1 MFRGLTVCAV
11 AGVFWVTVV
20 FAFGLVERPVPSAP
34 FFAAVVSTLVVVV
47 GALANY
53 RERDGFAVAFLG
65 SLLIA
70 GLISFYALEVMQ
82 PWLGGAAAG
91 LTLKPYRWHLVSIGV
106 MLAAVCVLVFISGA
120 EPFKRELKP
129 RPRRSP
135 SAAYGNADWMALG
148 KVRKHLSPHG
158 DVPLGERYRP
168 DRDRTAPDIFDPRDP
183 GTWGFGGKGQLI
195 CDDISK
201 GATHGLVFAGSGG
214 YKTTGFVV
222 PFLVKWPHNAVV
234 LDPSGEIEPMMREYR
249 TKIVDEERRVYRID
263 PRVPGS
269 GMNVLDWVGSNGPLE
284 QDVAQLVSWIANL
297 KTAES
302 RNDFFVSR
310 AQQLLRGLL
319 AHICLHPTF
328 ERRRQLRTL
337 RELISNDEPKF
348 RVVLKE
354 ICDSWEDARD
364 YVRLELAAFES
375 MTAETFSGIYATAS
389 DLTSW
394 LSFDDM
400 ANIVSEG
407 AFRTLD
413 IAEQQIDVFLCIDLG
428 ILDVHPALANVLF
441 GSLLNAQYQ
450 MAGKSGRR
458 VGFVLDEAYRLGNM
472 KLIETARDAGRKY
485 LISLFLMYQSLG
497 QLRDQWHSRNAV
509 SKWMD
514 STEWQLFAVIG
525 DQETAEWLSKKCGTF
540 TQVVRSS
547 SKNSSSRGSVGES
560 ASTSLVRRDLLLPHE
575 VFEMRGDEQLLFVR
589 GLPPIRCG
597 RPIYFRRE
605 EMRKKVGAN
614 RFALDAGGA
623 MGIATSLPLQ
633 VQLTEDGANGS

>member
-1 MFRGLTVCAV
+1 MFRGLIVCAV
-11 AGVFWVTVV
+11 AGLFWVAVAL
-20 FAFGLVERPVPSAP
+20 AFGLVERPVPSAP
-34 FFAAVVSTLVVVV
+34 FFAAVVSTLIVVV

-70 GLISFYALEVMQ
+70 GLASFYALEVLQ
-82 PWLGGAAAG
+82 PWLRGAAGG
-91 LTLKPYRWHLVSIGV
+91 LTLKPYRWHLASIAI
-106 MLAAVCVLVFISGA
+106 MLAALLLLVFISGA

-148 KVRKHLSPHG
+148 KVRVHLPPDG
-158 DVPLGERYRP
+158 EVPLGERYRP
-168 DRDRTAPDIFDPRDP
+168 DRDRTAPEIFDPRDP
-183 GTWGFGGKGQLI
+183 ETWGFGGKGQLI
-195 CDDISK
+195 CNDISK

-222 PFLVKWPHNAVV
+222 PFLVRWPHNAVV
-234 LDPSGEIEPMMREYR
+234 LDPSGEIEPMMRNYR
-249 TKIVDEERRVYRID
+249 RKMSDEERRVRRID
-263 PRVPGS
+263 PRIPGS
-269 GMNVLDWVGSNGPLE
+269 GMNVLDWVGRRGPLE

-297 KTAES
+297 KSAES
-302 RNDFFVSR
+302 RTDFFVSR

-319 AHICLHPTF
+319 AHICLHPAF
-328 ERRRQLRTL
+328 QERRQLRTL
-337 RELISNDEPKF
+337 RELISHDEPKF

-354 ICDSWEDARD
+354 ICDAWKDTRS

-375 MTAETFSGIYATAS
+375 MTPETFSGIYATAS

-394 LSFDDM
+394 LSFEDM

-407 AFRTLD
+407 KFRTFD
-413 IAEQQIDVFLCIDLG
+413 IAERALDIFLCIDLG
-428 ILDVHPALANVLF
+428 ILDVHPALANVLV

-450 MAGKSGRR
+450 TAGQNGRR

-540 TQVVRSS
+540 TQEVRSR

-575 VFEMRGDEQLLFVR
+575 VFEMRGDDQLLFVR

-605 EMRKKVGAN
+605 DMRKKVGAN
-614 RFALDAGGA
+614 RYVDNAIGTMVTLNSPRSAPPTD
-623 MGIATSLPLQ
+623 
-633 VQLTEDGANGS
+633 DGASAS